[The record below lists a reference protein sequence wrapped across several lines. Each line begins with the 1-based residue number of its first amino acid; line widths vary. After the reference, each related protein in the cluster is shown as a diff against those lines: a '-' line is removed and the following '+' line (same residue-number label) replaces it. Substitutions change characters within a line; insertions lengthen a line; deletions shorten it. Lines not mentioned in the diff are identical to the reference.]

1 MVEPKPLKIYFP
13 TSDPIQQLR
22 RSIEILDTI
31 LIDATIK
38 GANFTIE
45 DIDGII
51 TIDYL
56 INI

>member
-1 MVEPKPLKIYFP
+1 MVEPKALKSYFP

-22 RSIEILDTI
+22 RSIEILDAI

-45 DIDGII
+45 ELDGII

-56 INI
+56 INL